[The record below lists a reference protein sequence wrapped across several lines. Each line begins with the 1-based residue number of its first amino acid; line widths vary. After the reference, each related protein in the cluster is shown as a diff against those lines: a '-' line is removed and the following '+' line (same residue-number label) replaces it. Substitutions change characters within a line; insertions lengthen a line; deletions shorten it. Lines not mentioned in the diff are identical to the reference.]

1 MRALVCG
8 GSRYDDWAFMV
19 NVLDR
24 VHARRP
30 ISLLIEG
37 GASGADAFARRWAF
51 QRGIK
56 VATYTPDVE
65 RYQHRAVA
73 VRNAQMLREGCPEL
87 VIAFRGGHGTAH
99 MVTIARAALVPVL
112 KTWRYKAPDTTSA
125 SL

>member
-8 GSRYDDWAFMV
+8 GSKYDDWAFMV

-30 ISLLIEG
+30 ITLLIEG
-37 GASGADAFARRWAF
+37 GGAGADSFARRWAF
-51 QRGIK
+51 QRGIQ
-56 VATYTPDVE
+56 VATYSADVE

-87 VIAFRGGHGTAH
+87 VVAFRGGHGTAH

-112 KTWRYKAPDTTSA
+112 KTWRYKSSA
-125 SL
+125 SAQAA